1 MTSVLGFLHFISSEM
16 RALKCLNCHFG
27 WTICLFVCLFLT
39 CPSDANDL
47 ERQIGGK
54 IFIQRDK
61 AEKESELCVMF
72 SLVYFL
78 LQEDIMYVSGL
89 RF

>member
-1 MTSVLGFLHFISSEM
+1 MTSVLGVLHLISSEM
-16 RALKCLNCHFG
+16 RALNCHFG
-27 WTICLFVCLFLT
+27 WTIVCLFLT
-39 CPSDANDL
+39 CSSDANDL